1 MHYFTHLTRFNN
13 QGCLYPFLYG
23 DQMVM
28 NRTDGKEGR
37 DRCQLFIDIFITQD
51 DVIHS
56 VGNGLFRFFAQF
68 VKGRLQTFTSFGC
81 FKQHREFDGVETF
94 VPDIA

>member
-1 MHYFTHLTRFNN
+1 MFVFQFFQDGKDHIRIDGARPVSQQQCGMHYFTHLTRFNN

-28 NRTDGKEGR
+28 NCADGEEGR
-37 DRCQLFIDIFITQD
+37 DRCQLFIDIFITQG

-56 VGNGLFRFFAQF
+56 IGNGLFRFFA
-68 VKGRLQTFTSFGC
+68 
-81 FKQHREFDGVETF
+81 
-94 VPDIA
+94 